1 VSPAATVLITTRNEE
16 KNIGPCLASVRAQGL
31 SPGELEIL
39 VVDNSSNDRTAEIAR
54 SGGARVLERGPERSA
69 QRNLGLAEARG
80 EFVLILDADMR
91 LGAGVIAEGLS
102 RFEHDGA
109 AALYVPEKVVGSGW
123 WARVRNF
130 ERGFYDGTVVDAV
143 RFVRRAAALAAGGFD
158 ESLNGPEDWDFD
170 RRMRAAGPVG
180 ITSAVLYHDEGNFGV
195 RRYLAKKRYYARGFD
210 AYIAKWGRGD
220 PEIRRQFGPYY
231 RYCGVFFENGKW
243 RRLAAHPGLA
253 AGMYCL
259 RFAVGLS
266 CLGRILRGGRGR

>member
-1 VSPAATVLITTRNEE
+1 MSPAATVLITTRNEE

-109 AALYVPEKVVGSGW
+109 AAL
-123 WARVRNF
+123 
-130 ERGFYDGTVVDAV
+130 
-143 RFVRRAAALAAGGFD
+143 
-158 ESLNGPEDWDFD
+158 
-170 RRMRAAGPVG
+170 
-180 ITSAVLYHDEGNFGV
+180 
-195 RRYLAKKRYYARGFD
+195 
-210 AYIAKWGRGD
+210 
-220 PEIRRQFGPYY
+220 
-231 RYCGVFFENGKW
+231 
-243 RRLAAHPGLA
+243 
-253 AGMYCL
+253 
-259 RFAVGLS
+259 
-266 CLGRILRGGRGR
+266 